1 MDRGTID
8 IYERRAA
15 EYEANRSPKSAALAD
30 ALAARTHATGPRLDV
45 GCGTGWY
52 GPNLGTPY
60 IALDAARAM
69 LDIVPKYA
77 PFALRVQADLGA
89 LPFRTNS
96 AASAWAN
103 RSYIHL
109 PKDQLPLALHD
120 LHRVLM
126 VDAPVELIVFEG
138 EGEVRHLDDDLTIEQ
153 HGGTI
158 RRLFARW
165 QEAELLAVMTGAGFT
180 TLETERFERALVVRG
195 VRARTLADTV
205 TSSLRGLLVGL
216 NPSLHAA
223 DAGYGFAGPG
233 NRFWPALARA
243 DPSTNDAAHD
253 PVALAH
259 RHGIGMTDLVK
270 RATPRADEVT
280 RAEYVDGLDRLD
292 RLCRW
297 LQPAAVC
304 LVGLSGW
311 RAAADR
317 KATAGWQSRFLG
329 GRPAYLMPNPS
340 GLNAHD
346 TVDTLAD
353 HLRHALAPR

>member
-1 MDRGTID
+1 MDRPTIE

-15 EYEANRSPKSAALAD
+15 HYEENRTPQSAALAD
-30 ALAARTHATGPRLDV
+30 LHAARTHGSGARLDL
-45 GCGTGWY
+45 GCGTGCY
-52 GPNLGTPY
+52 GRNIGEPY
-60 IALDAARAM
+60 VAVDAARSM
-69 LDIVPKYA
+69 LDIVPAYS

-109 PKDQLPLALHD
+109 PKDELPLALHD
-120 LHRVLM
+120 LHRVLTI
-126 VDAPVELIVFEG
+126 DAPVEVIVFEG
-138 EGEVRHLDDDLTIEQ
+138 EGEVRHPDDDLVLKEPP
-153 HGGTI
+153 GTV

-180 TLETERFERALVVRG
+180 DLETQRFERALVVRG
-195 VRARTLADTV
+195 RRDRTLADTV
-205 TSSLRGLLVGL
+205 TSSLRVVLVGL
-216 NPSLHAA
+216 NPSFNAA

-233 NRFWPALARA
+233 NRFWPALALA
-243 DPSTNDAAHD
+243 DPGTTDATRD
-253 PVALAH
+253 PVALAR

-270 RATPRADEVT
+270 RATPRADEIT
-280 RAEYVDGLDRLD
+280 RAEYIQGLDRLD

-297 LQPAAVC
+297 LEPAAVC

-317 KATAGWQSRFLG
+317 KAVAGWQTRFLG
-329 GRPAYLMPNPS
+329 GRPVYLMPNPS

-346 TVDTLAD
+346 TVGSLAN
-353 HLRHALAPR
+353 HLREALSPK